1 MRCLVTAG
9 PTYEPLDRVRR
20 LTNFSTGSLGTEL
33 ANRLVADGHEVLLL
47 RGEESQSVPPVAA
60 VTVESFS
67 TTSDLAARFLG
78 HTTTERIA
86 IFHAA
91 AVSDFTFGL
100 VYERGENGSL
110 TPIYQGKLHSRR
122 GAIFAELKPTPKILM
137 SLREWYPQAVIT
149 GWKYEV
155 DGLRDDAVGK
165 GLHQLTE
172 CSTDFCVINGPAYG
186 AGFGLA
192 QQKGPLWHLAS
203 RAELYDRLMGLT
215 VG

>member
-47 RGEESQSVPPVAA
+47 RAEEASATPPVAA
-60 VTVESFS
+60 VSVESFS

-78 HTTTERIA
+78 HTTTDRIA

-100 VYERGENGSL
+100 VYDRDEAGTL
-110 TPIYQGKLHSRR
+110 TPIYQGKLNTRR
-122 GAIFAELKPTPKILM
+122 GAIFAELKPTPKILVN
-137 SLREWYPQAVIT
+137 LREWYPKALII

-155 DGLRDDAVGK
+155 DGLLDDAVEK
-165 GLHQLTE
+165 GLSQLAD
-172 CSTDFCVINGPAYG
+172 CSTDYCVINGPAYG
-186 AGFGLA
+186 SGFGLA
-192 QQKGPLWHLAS
+192 QRGGQLWHLSS
-203 RAELYDRLMGLT
+203 RAELYQRLLEL
-215 VG
+215 VAS